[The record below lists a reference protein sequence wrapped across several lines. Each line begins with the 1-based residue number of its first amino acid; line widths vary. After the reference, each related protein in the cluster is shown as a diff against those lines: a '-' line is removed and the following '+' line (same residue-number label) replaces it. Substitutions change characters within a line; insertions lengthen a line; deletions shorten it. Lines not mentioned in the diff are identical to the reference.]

1 MMPVSND
8 KEFLKAFGDHL
19 YKVRI
24 RQGISRVQLAFEINT
39 TEKHLRLIER
49 GEISTGLSNLYK
61 ISQALEIQ
69 LSELFDFD
77 Y

>member
-1 MMPVSND
+1 M
-8 KEFLKAFGDHL
+8 H
-19 YKVRI
+19 KVRM
-24 RQGISRVQLAFEINT
+24 RQGISRVQLAFEVNT
-39 TEKHLRLIER
+39 TEKHLRLIKK
-49 GEISTGLSNLYK
+49 GEISTGLSNLYR